1 MASQPLLKY
10 AQDDPTPA
18 PVAEEADAGWFK
30 NVMPAI
36 TGAMT
41 AAAGA
46 VVDAN
51 DYVRVMTSERKITL
65 LARAYVS
72 VSEGGVISKHSAR
85 LLHGMW
91 MQLDP
96 NWLLREDLLLLPKV
110 TKEFNVLF
118 GWREGRV
125 LKQVVDSRLAHV
137 RMPQMDVPRN
147 NLQGGGFRACVV

>member
-1 MASQPLLKY
+1 MASQPLKY